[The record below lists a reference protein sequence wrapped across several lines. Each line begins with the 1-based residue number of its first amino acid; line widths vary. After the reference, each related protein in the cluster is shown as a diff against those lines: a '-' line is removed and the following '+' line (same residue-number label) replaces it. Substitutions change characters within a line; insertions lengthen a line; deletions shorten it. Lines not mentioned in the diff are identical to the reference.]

1 MHIYCTKDKIK
12 RCIYMETIIYCRKS
26 RGTEEELQ
34 NQIDICESYCRSKE
48 YEVSEIFSEVRS
60 SQDFSREYYCKMM
73 EYIKAHGDIRVVCTD
88 LSRLNRNVVAQ
99 IKLNDLLIKHNSI
112 IETVN
117 NGVVKL
123 DTPENKML
131 NNIIANFDE
140 FYYNV
145 TKQKMQRGLIEAR
158 KKGIRIGS
166 KPYGYEI
173 ENKRLVI
180 DPQKADIVKRVYK
193 LIAEGY
199 STKQVVEALKTVG
212 VTTNTGRSFD
222 TRAIRLMVQ
231 NEGYTGVNKVGDLY
245 PPIIDKELF
254 LLANQQLKSV
264 PNKGSKRSYALSGK
278 IFCSHC
284 NNTMILGFKKDRGLV
299 IVSKG
304 MNKTC
309 KCSSIRLSYI
319 ENMVLSDTSAYLE
332 NRLYS
337 MYDQLKSNNSIL
349 ASHKHDIEAI
359 EKEIEANS
367 KKLDKLKDMYL
378 MDIID
383 KEELQS
389 QSNEIKD
396 NIARLTLKRERISN
410 YSLYEKVAQLQN
422 KVVEIEE
429 YLHNPSI
436 ESAVKYVD
444 KVLYWRSDKNIEV
457 NVKFKEGI

>member
-1 MHIYCTKDKIK
+1 
-12 RCIYMETIIYCRKS
+12 METIIYCRKS

-34 NQIDICESYCRSKE
+34 NQINICISYCSSKN
-48 YEVSEIFSEVRS
+48 YEVSEIFSEVKS
-60 SQDFSREYYCKMM
+60 SQDFEREYYCKMM
-73 EYIKAHGDIRVVCTD
+73 EYIKAHGDIRVVCID

-123 DTPENKML
+123 DTPENKMM

-140 FYYNV
+140 FYYNL

-158 KKGIRIGS
+158 KKGIRIGA
-166 KPYGYEI
+166 KLYGYEI

-180 DPQKADIVKRVYK
+180 DPTKADTVKRVFK
-193 LIAEGY
+193 LIADDY
-199 STKQVVEALKTVG
+199 STKQVVEILKNDG
-212 VTTNTGRSFD
+212 VTTNTGRFFD

-231 NEGYTGVNKVGDLY
+231 NEGYTGVKGESVY
-245 PPIIDKELF
+245 PPIIDRELF
-254 LLANQQLKSV
+254 LLANKQLRSV
-264 PNKGSKRSYALSGK
+264 PNCGNKRSYALSGK

-284 NNTMILGFKKDRGLV
+284 GITLICGYKKDRDLV

-304 MNKTC
+304 MSKTC
-309 KCSSIRLSYI
+309 KCSSIKMSYI
-319 ENMVLSDTSAYLE
+319 EGIVLSDTSAYLE

-337 MYDQLKSNNSIL
+337 LYDQLKSNNNIL
-349 ASHKHDIEAI
+349 SSHKQEIEAI
-359 EKEIEANS
+359 EKEIQSNS
-367 KKLDKLKDMYL
+367 KKLDKLKEMYL

-383 KEELQS
+383 KEELQN
-389 QSNEIKD
+389 QSTNIKD
-396 NIARLTLKRERISN
+396 NITRLTLKKERISN

-429 YLHNPSI
+429 FLHNPSI
-436 ESAVKYVD
+436 ELAVKYVD
-444 KVLYWRSDKNIEV
+444 KILYWRNDKNIEV

>member
-1 MHIYCTKDKIK
+1 
-12 RCIYMETIIYCRKS
+12 METIIYCRKS

-48 YEVSEIFSEVRS
+48 YEVSEIFSEVKS
-60 SQDFSREYYCKMM
+60 SQDFEREYYCKMM

-117 NGVVKL
+117 NGIIKT
-123 DTPENKML
+123 DSPENKML

-180 DPQKADIVKRVYK
+180 DPTKADTVKRVFK
-193 LIAEGY
+193 LIAEGI
-199 STKQVVEALKTVG
+199 TTTEVVRILKQENI
-212 VTTNTGRSFD
+212 TTNTGKAFD

-231 NEGYTGVNKVGDLY
+231 NEGYTGQKGDNIY

-254 LLANQQLKSV
+254 LLANKQLRSI
-264 PNKGSKRSYALSGK
+264 PNKGNKRSYSLSGK

-284 NNTMILGFKKDRGLV
+284 GITLTCGYKKDRGLV

-304 MNKTC
+304 MSRTC
-309 KCSSIRLSYI
+309 KCSSIRLDVL
-319 ENMVLSDTSAYLE
+319 ENIVLSDTSAYLE
-332 NRLYS
+332 SKLYS
-337 MYDQLKSNNSIL
+337 LYDQLKSNSSIL
-349 ASHKHDIEAI
+349 ASHKQEIEAI

-367 KKLDKLKDMYL
+367 KKLDKLKDMYI

-383 KEELQS
+383 KEELQN

-396 NIARLTLKRERISN
+396 SIARLTLKKERISN
-410 YSLYEKVAQLQN
+410 YSLYDKVAQLQD
-422 KVVEIEE
+422 KVVLIEE
-429 YLHNPSI
+429 FLHNPRI
-436 ESAVKYVD
+436 ESAVKYIE
-444 KVLYWRSDKNIEV
+444 KVLYWRNDKNIEV
-457 NVKFKEGI
+457 NTIFKEGI

>member
-1 MHIYCTKDKIK
+1 
-12 RCIYMETIIYCRKS
+12 METIIYCRKS

-48 YEVSEIFSEVRS
+48 YEVSEIFSEVKS
-60 SQDFSREYYCKMM
+60 SQDFEREYYCKMM

-112 IETVN
+112 IETAN
-117 NGVVKL
+117 NGIIKT
-123 DTPENKML
+123 DSPENKML

-180 DPQKADIVKRVYK
+180 DPTKADTVKRVFK
-193 LIAEGY
+193 LIAEGI
-199 STKQVVEALKTVG
+199 TTTEVVRILKQENI
-212 VTTNTGRSFD
+212 TTNTGKAFD

-231 NEGYTGVNKVGDLY
+231 NEGYTGQKGDNIY

-254 LLANQQLKSV
+254 LLANKQLRSI
-264 PNKGSKRSYALSGK
+264 PNKGNKRSYSLSGK

-284 NNTMILGFKKDRGLV
+284 GITLTCGYKKDRGLV

-304 MNKTC
+304 MSRTC
-309 KCSSIRLSYI
+309 KCSSIRLDVL
-319 ENMVLSDTSAYLE
+319 ENIVLSDTSAYLE
-332 NRLYS
+332 SKLYS
-337 MYDQLKSNNSIL
+337 LYDQLKSNSSIL
-349 ASHKHDIEAI
+349 ASHKQEIEAI

-367 KKLDKLKDMYL
+367 KKLDKLKDMYI

-383 KEELQS
+383 KEELQN

-396 NIARLTLKRERISN
+396 SIARLTLKKERISN
-410 YSLYEKVAQLQN
+410 YSLYDKVAQLQD
-422 KVVEIEE
+422 KVVLIEE
-429 YLHNPSI
+429 FLHNPRI
-436 ESAVKYVD
+436 ESAVKYIE
-444 KVLYWRSDKNIEV
+444 KVLYWRNDKNIEV
-457 NVKFKEGI
+457 NTIFKEGI